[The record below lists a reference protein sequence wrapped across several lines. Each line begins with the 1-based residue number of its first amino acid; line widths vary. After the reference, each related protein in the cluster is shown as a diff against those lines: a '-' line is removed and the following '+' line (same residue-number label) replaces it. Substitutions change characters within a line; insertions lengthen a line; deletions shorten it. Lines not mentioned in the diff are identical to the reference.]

1 MEELVKVKNKIRNF
15 IRNFD
20 DIIIP
25 ILRLIWSYAVFSV
38 INMHFGYVSLFS
50 KNMFVLLVSILCALM
65 PDALMLFLIGV
76 IMGVNS
82 FAVGLETG
90 LFFIVLFIAMYCV
103 YLRFFPKHL
112 YIILVAFVAMHLS
125 MSGLLP
131 LFIGVIAGIA
141 GVIPAAFGLILFY
154 YSDVLKELDVMIK
167 YSSEPD
173 TIAAFNYLKDYFKDN
188 KDLLTVIGAFAITI
202 VVTGI
207 IYRLSFKYAVYIAIG
222 VGAITNLIAFSVVSG
237 KLHTKVDMNNIFM
250 STVISLI
257 FVLFF
262 QFCKGFVDYRRT
274 ERVQFEDDEYYYYVK
289 AVPKFG
295 EDIDKAARKRV
306 VKRKAGVVLSDKAV
320 QGRQGQQG
328 SGAAAVKMDA
338 AHKVRR
344 PGVQPGITTSS
355 GDKAVADALKV
366 ADEIEQQS
374 APAIEKKA
382 MEIQVDK
389 EKPVVQNP
397 QGAVRR
403 PVQSAQGAAGAER
416 RSVQNAQGAAGA
428 ERRPV
433 QNVQGAAGAV
443 RRPVQKPQGE
453 AGAEKR
459 PVQSTQG
466 ATGTVRR
473 PVQKPQGAAGAERRP
488 VQNPQTVKKP
498 QPAAVKAEMSA
509 RQTLVKAEEGFTKK
523 PLPSG
528 STSNMNK
535 KPEKKDEE

>member
-207 IYRLSFKYAVYIAIG
+207 IYRLSIKYAVYIAIG
-222 VGAITNLIAFSVVSG
+222 VGAITNLIAFNVVSG

-257 FVLFF
+257 FVLLF

-295 EDIDKAARKRV
+295 EDIDKAARKRA

-320 QGRQGQQG
+320 QGRQAQQG
-328 SGAAAVKMDA
+328 GAAAVKNDA

-374 APAIEKKA
+374 APVIEKKA
-382 MEIQVDK
+382 MDIQVDK
-389 EKPVVQNP
+389 ESPVVQKP
-397 QGAVRR
+397 QGAAGAVRR
-403 PVQSAQGAAGAER
+403 PAQS
-416 RSVQNAQGAAGA
+416 AQGAAGA

-433 QNVQGAAGAV
+433 QNAQGAAGAV
-443 RRPVQKPQGE
+443 RRPAQKPQGE
-453 AGAEKR
+453 AG
-459 PVQSTQG
+459 
-466 ATGTVRR
+466 TVRR
-473 PVQKPQGAAGAERRP
+473 TVQKPQGAAGAERRP

-528 STSNMNK
+528 STSNMNR